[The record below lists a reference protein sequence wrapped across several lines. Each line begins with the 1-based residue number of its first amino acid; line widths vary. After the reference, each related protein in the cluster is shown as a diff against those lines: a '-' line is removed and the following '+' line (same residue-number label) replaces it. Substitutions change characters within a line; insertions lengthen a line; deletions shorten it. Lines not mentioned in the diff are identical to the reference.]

1 MHLGYVERNDKV
13 SVILEDGQK
22 QERINI
28 DNIEEILKHEN
39 RLEEIQDLIKDLE
52 DNIYDCNR
60 DISNFKNA
68 IKYYLLPIVILFV
81 AYLLVSKDITLIT
94 IHFAALFEAVFLA
107 TVVIRENK
115 KIKQIKITKNI
126 RECQL
131 DKITKEKEQ
140 LEQNIE
146 KLKSVGKLK
155 KYNNISDYI
164 ELQDYQYSNY
174 IDETL
179 ETIENN
185 YIEQNKPKTLKK
197 VRK

>member
-1 MHLGYVERNDKV
+1 MNLGYIERNGKV
-13 SVILEDGQK
+13 SVVLEDGQK
-22 QERINI
+22 QERINT

-52 DNIYDCNR
+52 ENIYDCNR
-60 DISNFKNA
+60 DISNFKKDT
-68 IKYYLLPIVILFV
+68 KYYLLPTVILFV

-94 IHFAALFEAVFLA
+94 IHFATLLGAVFLT
-107 TVVIRENK
+107 TVTIKETKNIK
-115 KIKQIKITKNI
+115 KIKITKNI

-131 DKITKEKEQ
+131 DMVTKEKQQ
-140 LEQNIE
+140 LEQSIQ
-146 KLKSVGKLK
+146 KLKSTAKE
-155 KYNNISDYI
+155 NNNSSDYI
-164 ELQDYQYSNY
+164 ELQDYEYSNY